1 MIRRKTWSWVAP
13 AVLSAVVSPALPGT
27 AFAAS
32 DAEQQLTRIVEGY
45 FDDFEKLNPISA
57 TFNGNNAYNDRL
69 PNSIGP
75 EHIQASLDLEKKYLQ
90 DISRVDVNGLSP
102 QARLS
107 YEIFRRARQ
116 QQIEGHEF
124 PDQLLPIDQFSG
136 LPLFMPQLGTPGGVQ
151 PFNTAKDYDNWLSR
165 IDGFVVWMDQA
176 IANMRIGMKQG
187 VVQPRVVV
195 EKTLPQLEAM
205 VVSKAED
212 SVFHAP
218 LKSFPDAVSVEDR
231 ARLKAALEK
240 AIMEKIVPAY
250 RRVHI
255 FMRDEYL
262 PASRPTIALTALP
275 NGERWYAY
283 NVRVLTTTNMT
294 PAQIHDVGLAEVA
307 RIRAEMEKVKA
318 QVGFKGDLA
327 AFFDFMRKDPQFYFE
342 REEQLLDGYR
352 ALKAGVAEKLPALF
366 SVQPKAD
373 FEIRAVEAFR
383 ARSAAG
389 GSYRAASPDGS
400 RPGVF
405 YVNTYDMKAR
415 PKYAMD
421 ALYLH
426 EAAPGHH
433 FQISIQRELGDLP
446 RFRRF
451 GGYTAYAEGWGLYA
465 ESMGKQLGL
474 YQDPYSYFGG
484 LSSEIFRAVRLVVD
498 TGMHSRGWSREQAIE
513 YMMANRPAGETV
525 AISETERYIAI
536 PGQALAYKVGELKIK
551 ELRERA
557 RAKLGPKFD
566 VREFHTQVL
575 IDGALPL
582 DVLEDKIDRWI
593 AAKQK
598 S

>member
-1 MIRRKTWSWVAP
+1 MIGAGKGAWIARA
-13 AVLSAVVSPALPGT
+13 ALGVLLASAATGT
-27 AFAAS
+27 VFAAS
-32 DAEQQLTRIVEGY
+32 DAEEQLTRIVESY
-45 FDDFEKLNPISA
+45 FDDFEKLNPIAA

-75 EHIQASLDLEKKYLQ
+75 EHIRASLELQKKYLRE
-90 DISRVDVNGLSP
+90 IARVDVNGLGP

-107 YEIFRRARQ
+107 YEIFRRARR
-116 QQIEGHEF
+116 QQIEGDEF
-124 PDQLLPIDQFSG
+124 PDHLIPIDQFGG
-136 LPLFMPQLGTPGGVQ
+136 LPQFFPQLGTPGGIT
-151 PFNTAKDYDNWLSR
+151 PFNTTKDYENWLSR

-176 IANMRIGMKQG
+176 IANMRLGMKQG

-205 VVSKAED
+205 LVDKAED
-212 SVFHAP
+212 SIFYSP
-218 LKSFPDAVSVEDR
+218 LESFPDAVSSEDR
-231 ARLKAALEK
+231 ARLEPALEK
-240 AIMEKIVPAY
+240 AIMEKIIPAY
-250 RRVHI
+250 RRVHT

-262 PASRPTIALTALP
+262 RASRPTIALTALP

-294 PAQIHDVGLAEVA
+294 PAQIHEIGLEEVA
-307 RIRAEMEKVKA
+307 RIRAEMERVKA

-342 REEQLLDGYR
+342 QEDQLLDGYR

-366 SVQPKAD
+366 AVMPKAD
-373 FEIRAVEAFR
+373 FEIRPVEAFR

-433 FQISIQRELGDLP
+433 FQISIQRELEDLP

-451 GGYTAYAEGWGLYA
+451 GGYTAYSEGWGLYA
-465 ESMGKQLGL
+465 ESMGKAVGL

-484 LSSEIFRAVRLVVD
+484 LSSEMFRAVRLVVD
-498 TGMHSRGWSREQAIE
+498 TGMHSKGWTREQAIE

-557 RAKLGPKFD
+557 RTKLGSKFD
-566 VREFHTQVL
+566 IREFHTQVL
-575 IDGALPL
+575 KDGALPL

-593 AAKQK
+593 AEKQK
-598 S
+598 T